1 MPYSEYCA
9 FLASSL
15 GDHFLAFPVSND
27 VSLAKYSKPPYW
39 TLVQYEKRVS
49 FRYELEA
56 DAVGFLRAG
65 QSVYRCPSGG
75 Q

>member
-1 MPYSEYCA
+1 MAIFCVSDKYLLRGHC
-9 FLASSL
+9 LACQL
-15 GDHFLAFPVSND
+15 SNE
-27 VSLAKYSKPPYW
+27 VPPAKYSKPPYW
-39 TLVQYEKRVS
+39 TLVQYEKRAS